1 MEDRVREVVVRLDE
15 LEMRFEW
22 IVEDDVSEDAL
33 YEAAIEYVLSN
44 IEVEVI

>member
-15 LEMRFEW
+15 LEMKFEC
-22 IVEDDVSEDAL
+22 IVEDNVSEDEL

-44 IEVEVI
+44 IDVEVI